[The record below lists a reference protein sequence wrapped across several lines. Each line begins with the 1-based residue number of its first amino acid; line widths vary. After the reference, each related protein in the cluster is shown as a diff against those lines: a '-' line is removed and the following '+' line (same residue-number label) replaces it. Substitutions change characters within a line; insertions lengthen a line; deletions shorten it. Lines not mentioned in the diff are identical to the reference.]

1 MKSFVKK
8 STFIILRRFLNEKFL
23 VSYWLKKY
31 STLIGWK
38 AIGFKSSPTPK
49 QSFLI
54 QRRIVNAIILKRKQ
68 FWKWFENGWFDI
80 STAVWSRGIFYSSW
94 FWTGWWIWYRLE
106 FLDHRW
112 KIQRGQTHPS
122 WCAFYILLVSY
133 HVDIVN
139 VRFGLFNLAFND
151 SIFTQF
157 GTCNS
162 EHVFYCL
169 SYAKVTHHMTK
180 NDSRVVQNL
189 FCSIHR
195 KFLFSWTTLSG
206 FYKCNCT
213 WCNFIYFEPSLVQTY
228 RF

>member
-80 STAVWSRGIFYSSW
+80 STAVWSRGIFYSSR

-162 EHVFYCL
+162 EQLFYCL